1 MEVDTVHV
9 VKRIVTLLIDAFKPS
24 SSQKV
29 SIIVWWVWCFMGVA
43 LLNKFVGVAL
53 LGNIIVCGWV

>member
-29 SIIVWWVWCFMGVA
+29 SYYMDIGMAFLSNV
-43 LLNKFVGVAL
+43 
-53 LGNIIVCGWV
+53 